1 MSLFQKTAAVLTAGL
16 MVLTAVVGSASVPD
30 VSVHVSAA
38 SQGTYNDINY
48 KNYGS
53 YVEIVSYNGS
63 PSAVTI
69 PETIDGVKV
78 TTIGDVCE
86 LFPQLRQHP
95 IHRAEHRHPLLLQ
108 LHQPPDSCYP
118 GWCDLYQCWLLCKL
132 YQPEKRDHPRQR
144 DAHQYRS
151 IRLL

>member
-78 TTIGDVCE
+78 TTIGD
-86 LFPQLRQHP
+86 F
-95 IHRAEHRHPLLLQ
+95 AFA
-108 LHQPPDSCYP
+108 SCSLSSVRRGAP
-118 GWCDLYQCWLLCKL
+118 S
-132 YQPEKRDHPRQR
+132 PV
-144 DAHQYRS
+144 
-151 IRLL
+151 IRYLI